1 MSIVMLGF
9 LFNETLKY
17 INVGQ
22 TCHCKVKLH
31 KNARIEHKKTKKL
44 RFWGREKEMMET
56 KKKLEAIVPFI
67 LVFDRKL
74 SLFSYRVK
82 KIQIA
87 IVNDHAENLGKKI
100 WV

>member
-1 MSIVMLGF
+1 
-9 LFNETLKY
+9 
-17 INVGQ
+17 
-22 TCHCKVKLH
+22 
-31 KNARIEHKKTKKL
+31 
-44 RFWGREKEMMET
+44 MET
-56 KKKLEAIVPFI
+56 KIELEAIVPFI

>member
-1 MSIVMLGF
+1 MKQSNWGQEYQIV
-9 LFNETLKY
+9 
-17 INVGQ
+17 Q
-22 TCHCKVKLH
+22 
-31 KNARIEHKKTKKL
+31 AQ
-44 RFWGREKEMMET
+44 KEMMVTVKE
-56 KKKLEAIVPFI
+56 LEAIVPFI

-100 WV
+100 WVSFPSKRNCMLYIHFTF